1 MQPHPV
7 GFDLRLVELRPC
19 LNQPPLRTRDLTGDQ
34 IDWIDTEDR
43 HVFLIERV
51 KVWSMVWRPGLGE
64 HPDHNSE
71 EPADLWHS
79 KGFEQ
84 VECPAGATESS
95 VRL

>member
-1 MQPHPV
+1 LQPHPV

-51 KVWSMVWRPGLGE
+51 KVWGMVWRAGLGE
-64 HPDHNSE
+64 HPDHNAE
-71 EPADLWHS
+71 EPTDFWHGGGLS
-79 KGFEQ
+79 NARASAAE
-84 VECPAGATESS
+84 
-95 VRL
+95 